1 MELAKATTNLPP
13 QTEYLFLKYRMLK
26 KQIQKDEEEKI
37 HHGNNLVLKRKI

>member
-26 KQIQKDEEEKI
+26 KQFKKMKKKKFVMEII
-37 HHGNNLVLKRKI
+37 